1 MVPAYPITDPAPPAE
16 APAAVALPPA
26 AAATY
31 LPAIIGIVAQHFE
44 RNARDLTGATTLKD
58 LNADSLHRVEL
69 VCAAEE
75 AFGITI
81 PDADAYALG
90 GASTLLDL
98 AAVVAKAKRGT
109 VMAAGIHPVPASEAA
124 TEASRMALTA
134 MRDAGLGHQDAV
146 EGALLAAATLYAA
159 TGRAAHQAQQLH
171 RALDALLIAC
181 CDAAAAMAEE
191 AARPQ

>member
-1 MVPAYPITDPAPPAE
+1 MVPAHPITNAAPPGPIAA
-16 APAAVALPPA
+16 APG

-31 LPAIIGIVAQHFE
+31 LPAIIDIVAKHFD
-44 RNARDLTGATTLKD
+44 RNADDLAGTTTLKD
-58 LNADSLHRVEL
+58 LRADSLHRVEL

-98 AAVVAKAKRGT
+98 AAVVAKAKRGS
-109 VMAAGIHPVPASEAA
+109 VIAAGVYPVPASEAA
-124 TEASRMALTA
+124 AEASRMALAA

-146 EGALLAAATLYAA
+146 EGTLLAAATLYAA

-191 AARPQ
+191 AARQQ